1 MSSIHPSAEVNPP
14 SRKRRRSSPTAE
26 APYSTPMQNIKMITV
41 ENSVKTLDT
50 AIERLLMPNVQ
61 EHPEFEV
68 HIAELRSFK
77 DKYQELWTK
86 YEQVVKELQLA
97 KFRTQSNDNV
107 DDLAEAEKEA
117 LYIAQ
122 VKSSMTEKSLIG
134 TISATNI
141 ELNKQRA
148 NVTYHAHQLER
159 VKNIVTKDF
168 HLKKELS
175 QKIKDLERQQQ
186 VRKSQFLTGNIP
198 IHLLAQEENKASKNE
213 IRLHKQKMMDLITQ
227 NQASTIKEAA
237 EWKNQAKRTVQL
249 LESEKAELNELLKL
263 KESALQSAN
272 RNFGNLKL
280 KTKQLEIS
288 AANAEQ
294 FGNAKVQEL
303 QVALGKNDELESY
316 ITVVKQEFSRD
327 VEGLRL
333 SLTDAQ
339 SSHEV
344 TMEELQSCKQRN
356 EELQSAIDEIQYKKN
371 EQAQELDSLRRENI
385 DLLDHR
391 NREYQ
396 ELRQNYANL
405 ESTIENLKFAG
416 METSKCFQ
424 NEKETEDCKR
434 KQLVTENVC
443 NRERDWEMFCK
454 QNERIMES
462 SHVIIMAKDHELE
475 CRTSEL
481 NTYKAALIDMEINAG
496 RTLESLQHHN
506 QELQSLVVVQDAK
519 AQQVDTLTDQIE
531 VNQRKLVMIFVLMS
545 LKALELENLRTE
557 KINLAHSFSLKCQ
570 EVENLRIEFRS
581 SMQTIKDND
590 AELEKINLQLSI
602 LNKDHQDA
610 CVLVEEKDQIMKNM
624 RDTLV
629 DKEKDLFRLYK
640 EQEELKC
647 TLDAARQELGN
658 LQYFP
663 SKDAEEVARKSEALE
678 REDRYLQTETGQ
690 IKVTNDAQTQTVHEN
705 DDPKAKSNNSWTT
718 EEGVDL
724 RDDRE
729 LSGTIRGARGAC
741 AISRESLL
749 CSNGSRIQLVCPLI
763 PEPSAHQKFQKQ
775 GKETMSA
782 IALLTNAHTPE
793 NHESQVQSNADLS
806 EKGKTEKPRATHVD
820 DCLLFLAA
828 AMESDKEGTRLR
840 AIRKVHKLVEAG
852 VAYKAA
858 EDTVKE
864 HARGSGSSNVVV
876 VDMCTELAMAHAE
889 NVDLKTKL
897 QAVEE
902 DCKGKEKELQSMQE
916 KVLTSDESLKNMIE
930 DCKSLEIDK
939 NKMKILFAE
948 KHTQLLNEQDQ
959 TSQLTV
965 QLKDFHD
972 SHQCTLHIKELEL
985 EGLRVANKAQYQ
997 ELEHLKDD
1005 MAKNAQDLAKEQ
1017 AQQLQAPQ
1025 LKEST
1030 QDVDTVIAHAETV
1043 NLQKQIRIF
1052 EKERGS
1058 QEKYLK
1064 SVRNRLLSSDESLK
1078 RMTEDRKSLE
1088 VVIKNMKA
1096 HVAEKDAQLTNEQ
1109 AQTSRLTMQLKDLL
1123 EQYSC
1128 QKCALETMEQR
1139 LEDLRTT
1146 NQAQYMESGSYKN
1159 VKTNA
1164 EDIVAQNDQ
1173 PMNAQV
1179 ESTDL
1184 AMQSESLHKQTD
1196 PQQSQPESTL
1206 ENPRITNQAQL
1217 RKLRSSKDKEIDAQS
1232 IKEGTSPLTNAQK
1245 LHANDTI
1252 QDRLNKERK
1261 YTMARVE
1268 VEALRAE
1275 LNDLHTGQQKRV
1287 SKSQEHRQQA
1297 DYYRIVFERMNQD
1310 NNSLEVRR
1318 IAEEKKLNAA
1328 LNSNQALENQVL
1340 QLQARLRPRFQED
1353 GLRFRISEQSL
1364 NTLASNPADCIG
1376 AESPLNPAIQ
1386 SDSNE
1391 GDNREYRLFKNPRAS
1406 VYSQTKPSKKL
1417 AEPTKQSKKDQSPV
1431 AQHARTNTRGHATAD
1446 IPSFSMPFFGAASHL
1461 PILSTACWSLRRLDV
1476 KTSLS
1481 SKIGAEIETGSIIV
1495 TYFDYQKIWTVVER
1509 VPEDVRQEK
1518 FRCSEGKGEQLAQ
1531 IKTGAAI
1538 ATADDWNW
1546 CKTPLYRATAGTGK
1560 IHAFFAACM
1569 TTRKADSNN

>member
-26 APYSTPMQNIKMITV
+26 APYSTKIRLVALQRDDSNIKMITV
-41 ENSVKTLDT
+41 ENSVKTLET

-68 HIAELRSFK
+68 HIAELCSFK
-77 DKYQELWTK
+77 DKYQ
-86 YEQVVKELQLA
+86 A

-168 HLKKELS
+168 HLKKDLS
-175 QKIKDLERQQQ
+175 QKIKDLERQQ
-186 VRKSQFLTGNIP
+186 
-198 IHLLAQEENKASKNE
+198 QEENKASKNE
-213 IRLHKQKMMDLITQ
+213 IRLHKQKMMDLITVSEGLERQIALFKKNNQ

-416 METSKCFQ
+416 METSK

-531 VNQRKLVMIFVLMS
+531 K
-545 LKALELENLRTE
+545 KALELENLRTE
-557 KINLAHSFSLKCQ
+557 KINLAHSLSLKCQ

-724 RDDRE
+724 LCATLHTQ
-729 LSGTIRGARGAC
+729 LSFADEMTENRAVLSEERV
-741 AISRESLL
+741 
-749 CSNGSRIQLVCPLI
+749 LVCPLI
-763 PEPSAHQKFQKQ
+763 PEPLAHQKLQKQ

-782 IALLTNAHTPE
+782 IALLTNAHTTE

-820 DCLLFLAA
+820 A

-876 VDMCTELAMAHAE
+876 VDLCTELAMAHAE

-930 DCKSLEIDK
+930 GCKSLEIDK

-965 QLKDFHD
+965 QLKDLHD

-1005 MAKNAQDLAKEQ
+1005 MAKNARDLAKEQ

-1109 AQTSRLTMQLKDLL
+1109 AQTSR
-1123 EQYSC
+1123 
-1128 QKCALETMEQR
+1128 ALETMEQR

-1386 SDSNE
+1386 SDSNVPKTLDVE
-1391 GDNREYRLFKNPRAS
+1391 SWRGL
-1406 VYSQTKPSKKL
+1406 KKSL
-1417 AEPTKQSKKDQSPV
+1417 SNADVGMEV
-1431 AQHARTNTRGHATAD
+1431 ATRHKYA
-1446 IPSFSMPFFGAASHL
+1446 L
-1461 PILSTACWSLRRLDV
+1461 SLRR
-1476 KTSLS
+1476 KARTSVYLIAVS
-1481 SKIGAEIETGSIIV
+1481 N
-1495 TYFDYQKIWTVVER
+1495 
-1509 VPEDVRQEK
+1509 
-1518 FRCSEGKGEQLAQ
+1518 QLCVDL
-1531 IKTGAAI
+1531 G
-1538 ATADDWNW
+1538 
-1546 CKTPLYRATAGTGK
+1546 R
-1560 IHAFFAACM
+1560 
-1569 TTRKADSNN
+1569 R

>member
-1 MSSIHPSAEVNPP
+1 MTAVCRKKGAYE
-14 SRKRRRSSPTAE
+14 SRGVRK
-26 APYSTPMQNIKMITV
+26 APRQASHVSVILKLVASTPMQNIKMITA

-77 DKYQELWTK
+77 DKYEALWTK

-97 KFRTQSNDNV
+97 RFRTQSNDNV
-107 DDLAEAEKEA
+107 DHLAEAEKEA

-168 HLKKELS
+168 HLKKDLS

-186 VRKSQFLTGNIP
+186 VRKSQFLTGNMP

-213 IRLHKQKMMDLITQ
+213 IRLHKQKMMDLITVSEGLERQ
-227 NQASTIKEAA
+227 VALFKKNNASTIKEAA

-288 AANAEQ
+288 AVNAEQ

-424 NEKETEDCKR
+424 NEKEPEDCKK

-481 NTYKAALIDMEINAG
+481 NAYKAALIDMEINAG

-531 VNQRKLVMIFVLMS
+531 K
-545 LKALELENLRTE
+545 KALELENLRTE

-570 EVENLRIEFRS
+570 EVENLRIENRS

-590 AELEKINLQLSI
+590 AELEVRIAFKLSLAMLTVSQKINLQLSI
-602 LNKDHQDA
+602 LNKDKQDA

-658 LQYFP
+658 LQYFA
-663 SKDAEEVARKSEALE
+663 SKDAEEVAKKSEALE

-724 RDDRE
+724 LCATLHTQLSFADDMTENRAV
-729 LSGTIRGARGAC
+729 LSEERVR
-741 AISRESLL
+741 L
-749 CSNGSRIQLVCPLI
+749 
-763 PEPSAHQKFQKQ
+763 QKQ

-782 IALLTNAHTPE
+782 IALPTNAHTPE
-793 NHESQVQSNADLS
+793 NHESQVQSNAELS
-806 EKGKTEKPRATHVD
+806 EKGKTGKPRATHVD

-828 AMESDKEGTRLR
+828 AIESDKEGTRLR

-852 VAYKAA
+852 MAYKAA

-876 VDMCTELAMAHAE
+876 VDLCTELAMAHAE

-902 DCKGKEKELQSMQE
+902 DCKEKKKELQSMQE

-985 EGLRVANKAQYQ
+985 ESLRVANKAQYQ

-1005 MAKNAQDLAKEQ
+1005 MAKNAEDLAKER

-1096 HVAEKDAQLTNEQ
+1096 HVAQKDAQLTNEQ

-1123 EQYSC
+1123 EQYSS

-1164 EDIVAQNDQ
+1164 EDIVVQNDQ

-1196 PQQSQPESTL
+1196 PQQSKPESTL

-1217 RKLRSSKDKEIDAQS
+1217 RKLKSSKDKEIDAQS

-1245 LHANDTI
+1245 LHTNDTI

-1340 QLQARLRPRFQED
+1340 QLQARLRARFQED
-1353 GLRFRISEQSL
+1353 GLPLRISEQSL

-1386 SDSNE
+1386 SDSNVPKTLDVESWRGLKKSLSNADE

-1417 AEPTKQSKKDQSPV
+1417 AEPTKQSKKV
-1431 AQHARTNTRGHATAD
+1431 N
-1446 IPSFSMPFFGAASHL
+1446 
-1461 PILSTACWSLRRLDV
+1461 
-1476 KTSLS
+1476 
-1481 SKIGAEIETGSIIV
+1481 
-1495 TYFDYQKIWTVVER
+1495 
-1509 VPEDVRQEK
+1509 
-1518 FRCSEGKGEQLAQ
+1518 
-1531 IKTGAAI
+1531 
-1538 ATADDWNW
+1538 
-1546 CKTPLYRATAGTGK
+1546 
-1560 IHAFFAACM
+1560 
-1569 TTRKADSNN
+1569 

>member
-26 APYSTPMQNIKMITV
+26 APCSTKIRLVALQRDDSNIKMITA

-77 DKYQELWTK
+77 DKYEALWTK

-97 KFRTQSNDNV
+97 RFRTQSNDNV
-107 DDLAEAEKEA
+107 NHLAEAEKEA

-168 HLKKELS
+168 HLKKDLS
-175 QKIKDLERQQQ
+175 QKIKDLERQQ
-186 VRKSQFLTGNIP
+186 
-198 IHLLAQEENKASKNE
+198 QEENKASKNE
-213 IRLHKQKMMDLITQ
+213 IRLHKQKMMDLITVSEGLERQVALFKKNNQ

-288 AANAEQ
+288 AVNAEQ

-316 ITVVKQEFSRD
+316 ITVLKQEFSRD
-327 VEGLRL
+327 VKGLRL

-416 METSKCFQ
+416 METSK
-424 NEKETEDCKR
+424 NEKEPEDCKK

-481 NTYKAALIDMEINAG
+481 NAYKAALIDMEINAG

-519 AQQVDTLTDQIE
+519 AQQVNTLTDQIE
-531 VNQRKLVMIFVLMS
+531 K
-545 LKALELENLRTE
+545 KALELENLRTE

-570 EVENLRIEFRS
+570 EVENLRIENRS

-602 LNKDHQDA
+602 LNKDKQDA

-658 LQYFP
+658 LQYFA
-663 SKDAEEVARKSEALE
+663 SKDAEEVAKKSEALE

-724 RDDRE
+724 LCATLHTQ
-729 LSGTIRGARGAC
+729 LSFADEMTENRAVLSEERV
-741 AISRESLL
+741 
-749 CSNGSRIQLVCPLI
+749 LVCPLI
-763 PEPSAHQKFQKQ
+763 PEPSAHQRLQKQ

-782 IALLTNAHTPE
+782 IALPTNAHTPE
-793 NHESQVQSNADLS
+793 NHESQSNAELS
-806 EKGKTEKPRATHVD
+806 EKGKTGKLRATHVD
-820 DCLLFLAA
+820 AI
-828 AMESDKEGTRLR
+828 ESDKEGMRLW

-852 VAYKAA
+852 MAYKAA

-876 VDMCTELAMAHAE
+876 VDLCTELAMAHAE

-902 DCKGKEKELQSMQE
+902 DCKEKKKEQSMQE

-985 EGLRVANKAQYQ
+985 ESLRVANKAQYQ

-1005 MAKNAQDLAKEQ
+1005 MAKNAEDLAKER

-1030 QDVDTVIAHAETV
+1030 QDVDT
-1043 NLQKQIRIF
+1043 
-1052 EKERGS
+1052 
-1058 QEKYLK
+1058 EKYLK

-1096 HVAEKDAQLTNEQ
+1096 HVAQKDAQLTNEQ

-1123 EQYSC
+1123 EQYSS
-1128 QKCALETMEQR
+1128 QKCTLETMEQR

-1164 EDIVAQNDQ
+1164 EDIVVQNDQ

-1196 PQQSQPESTL
+1196 PQQSKPESTL

-1245 LHANDTI
+1245 LHTNDTI

-1268 VEALRAE
+1268 VEALHAE

-1340 QLQARLRPRFQED
+1340 QLQARLRARFQED
-1353 GLRFRISEQSL
+1353 GLPLRISEQSL

-1386 SDSNE
+1386 SDSNVPKTLDVE
-1391 GDNREYRLFKNPRAS
+1391 SWRGLKKSLSNADVGMEVATRHKYALSLRGKARTS
-1406 VYSQTKPSKKL
+1406 VYLIAVSN
-1417 AEPTKQSKKDQSPV
+1417 
-1431 AQHARTNTRGHATAD
+1431 QHCVDLG
-1446 IPSFSMPFFGAASHL
+1446 
-1461 PILSTACWSLRRLDV
+1461 RR
-1476 KTSLS
+1476 
-1481 SKIGAEIETGSIIV
+1481 
-1495 TYFDYQKIWTVVER
+1495 
-1509 VPEDVRQEK
+1509 
-1518 FRCSEGKGEQLAQ
+1518 
-1531 IKTGAAI
+1531 
-1538 ATADDWNW
+1538 
-1546 CKTPLYRATAGTGK
+1546 
-1560 IHAFFAACM
+1560 
-1569 TTRKADSNN
+1569 